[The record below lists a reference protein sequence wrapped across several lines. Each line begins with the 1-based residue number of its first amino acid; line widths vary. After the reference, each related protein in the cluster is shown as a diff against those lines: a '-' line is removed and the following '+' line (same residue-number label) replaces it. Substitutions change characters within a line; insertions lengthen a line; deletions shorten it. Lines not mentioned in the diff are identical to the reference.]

1 MPIGR
6 KEMLEAEMDNH
17 LGYSKSE
24 RSDNSN
30 SRNGYKTKQ
39 VRSSM
44 GELGIEVPQDRES
57 TFQPQVVQ
65 KRPKDIS
72 EIESKIIA
80 MYGKGFTTNQISET
94 VQDIYGF
101 EAPTVSS
108 LMLRLTGFCPGSK
121 NGRTGRSVPV
131 ILSFISM
138 PSTSLSV
145 ISWHGLENGRLCCPG
160 RQFGRN
166 GRDPDD

>member
-1 MPIGR
+1 
-6 KEMLEAEMDNH
+6 MDNH

-44 GELGIEVPQDRES
+44 GELSIEVPQDRES

-65 KRPKDIS
+65 KRQKDIS

-101 EAPTVSS
+101 DVSD
-108 LMLRLTGFCPGSK
+108 GFISDVTDRILPGSK

-145 ISWHGLENGRLCCPG
+145 TTAWLRKWPVMLSWASIRKE
-160 RQFGRN
+160 
-166 GRDPDD
+166 